1 MFFAGEELNGQDQ
14 VLQCLPRRRESM
26 VADLLP
32 APPDEDPATRLVRWD
47 IVLRRG

>member
-14 VLQCLPRRRESM
+14 VLRCVPRRRESM

-32 APPDEDPATRLVRWD
+32 APPEEDSANRLVRWD